1 MVRACVFGA
10 RCGRATGEEKAQAIL
25 AVGSFDSPGT
35 GMDGGD
41 ETIVICP
48 QIEGHFFL
56 CFGGAEF
63 FPWRNVFRPSFS
75 AITQEIDFTM
85 ESVFPQ

>member
-1 MVRACVFGA
+1 MVRASSGPAVEGQQKK
-10 RCGRATGEEKAQAIL
+10 EKAQAIL

-63 FPWRNVFRPSFS
+63 FPRRNVFLPSFS
-75 AITQEIDFTM
+75 AITQE
-85 ESVFPQ
+85 QWNLK